1 MVKSKLI
8 WVEKIG
14 VYFCRNY
21 IEKARERIR
30 QVRKSNGNKESYR
43 ENYRSYRNVLQ
54 EGL

>member
-8 WVEKIG
+8 GVEKIG

-30 QVRKSNGNKESYR
+30 QVRRADVEKS
-43 ENYRSYRNVLQ
+43 
-54 EGL
+54 